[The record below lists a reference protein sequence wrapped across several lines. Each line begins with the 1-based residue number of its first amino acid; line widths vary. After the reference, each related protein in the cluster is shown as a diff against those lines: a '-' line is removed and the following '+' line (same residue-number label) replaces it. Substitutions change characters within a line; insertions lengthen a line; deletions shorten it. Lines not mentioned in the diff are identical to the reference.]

1 MLDSRRAR
9 LDPQAVA
16 LIVVCCALWGLNQIV
31 VKATIPHIAPL
42 TQGALR
48 SAFAAV
54 LVWLFMRHRG
64 IALLGTAAESRAG
77 FAAGLLFGLEFCL
90 INYGLH
96 FTSASRVVVFLYL
109 APFVVAIGMPFISD
123 VERLSRAQSLGLVVA
138 FGSLAF
144 AFQEGFAAP
153 APLQWFG
160 DMLAIGGGIA
170 WGATTLLIR
179 ASALSVAAPERTLF
193 FQLAVSGPMMGI
205 VAFFAAEPLPH
216 FDGAATASIAFQAV
230 IVAFASYLA
239 WFWLL
244 RHYPATRVSAFTFLT
259 PVSGLVFGALL
270 LGESITARMLIA
282 VAGIAIGIHLVN
294 RR

>member
-1 MLDSRRAR
+1 
-9 LDPQAVA
+9 
-16 LIVVCCALWGLNQIV
+16 
-31 VKATIPHIAPL
+31 
-42 TQGALR
+42 
-48 SAFAAV
+48 
-54 LVWLFMRHRG
+54 MRHRG

-77 FAAGLLFGLEFCL
+77 FAAGVLFGLEFCL

-123 VERLSRAQSLGLVVA
+123 VERLTRGQSLGLIAA
-138 FGSLAF
+138 FTSLAF
-144 AFQEGFAAP
+144 AFQEGFTAS

-160 DMLAIGGGIA
+160 DMLAISGGIA

-205 VAFFAAEPLPH
+205 VAFFAAEPMPQ
-216 FDGAATASIAFQAV
+216 FDGVATASIAFQTV
-230 IVAFASYLA
+230 IVAFVSYLA

>member
-1 MLDSRRAR
+1 MRR
-9 LDPQAVA
+9 
-16 LIVVCCALWGLNQIV
+16 
-31 VKATIPHIAPL
+31 
-42 TQGALR
+42 
-48 SAFAAV
+48 
-54 LVWLFMRHRG
+54 RG
-64 IALLGTAAESRAG
+64 IALLGSAAESRAG
-77 FAAGLLFGLEFCL
+77 LAAGLLFGLEFGL

-123 VERLSRAQSLGLVVA
+123 TERLTRPQALGLIAA
-138 FGSLAF
+138 FTSLAF

-153 APLQWFG
+153 APRQWLG
-160 DMLAIGGGIA
+160 DMLALGAGIA

-179 ASALSVAAPERTLF
+179 ASALSVAAPERTLML
-193 FQLAVSGPMMGI
+193 QLAVSAPVMGI
-205 VAFFAAEPLPH
+205 AAFFAAEPPPQ
-216 FDGAATASIAFQAV
+216 FDLAATASIAFQAV

-270 LGESITARMLIA
+270 LGEPITARMLVA